1 MGNFYRYFIIL
12 CTLMLLTGCTTPT
25 ALPPTST
32 TGAPTAT
39 QPAPETP
46 TRPAVETTLPAS
58 TETQTARPATAT
70 ALPVLTPTP
79 DLRQPPE
86 DWQNWPIVP
95 RVSARAVEIYQTGL
109 ALGNNPLAFSKVGDC
124 QSISEV
130 LMGIYDQPMYYDR
143 FDGEPDIQETIRQFA
158 GSFSRDGVA
167 VNGGF
172 NAAAVLSPIWADP
185 DLCEAGET
193 PIECEYRINRPSVVI
208 ISLEVWWEGR
218 TPEHYEQ
225 YMRQIIEFFIERG
238 TLPILATK
246 ADNVEGDHS
255 INLTTARLAYAYDI
269 PLWNF
274 WSAAQPL
281 PYHGMDPNRDDG
293 FHIAPETWGTRSVTA
308 LRALSAVWHAVK

>member
-12 CTLMLLTGCTTPT
+12 CALMLLTGCTPPT
-25 ALPPTST
+25 ELPPTST

-39 QPAPETP
+39 QPAPEIP

-70 ALPVLTPTP
+70 ALPVFTPTP

-95 RVSARAVEIYQTGL
+95 RVSARAIEIYQTGL

-143 FDGEPDIQETIRQFA
+143 FDGEPDIQEAIRQFA
-158 GSFSRDGVA
+158 GSFGRDGVA

-193 PIECEYRINRPSVVI
+193 PIECEYRINRPSIVI

-308 LRALSAVWHAVK
+308 LRTLSAVWHAVK